1 MLAQTLHRDLLLL
14 LRLTPDKLEE
24 SESNKKTD
32 VNAPVLI
39 RNSKQPILPHL
50 SQHLR
55 RLRVVLEH
63 LHGHPVVVGALRR
76 EARTTVDA
84 RKTTAAKEKHRS
96 SQLHTDQC
104 RRVAE

>member
-1 MLAQTLHRDLLLL
+1 
-14 LRLTPDKLEE
+14 
-24 SESNKKTD
+24 
-32 VNAPVLI
+32 
-39 RNSKQPILPHL
+39 
-50 SQHLR
+50 
-55 RLRVVLEH
+55 
-63 LHGHPVVVGALRR
+63 LRR